1 MNFQVIYPKDVE
13 TVVKKEHAILLDLRP
28 REIYEREH
36 WPGAGNYPFE
46 TAEQW
51 ERLLPKKRLVILY
64 CQHGGSSMQL
74 ASRLGGQGYRMAS
87 VVGGY
92 EAMKKYAKSSFQNG
106 KIV

>member
-1 MNFQVIYPKDVE
+1 
-13 TVVKKEHAILLDLRP
+13 
-28 REIYEREH
+28 
-36 WPGAGNYPFE
+36 
-46 TAEQW
+46 
-51 ERLLPKKRLVILY
+51 
-64 CQHGGSSMQL
+64 MQL